1 MEDLETLQ
9 NPSTSLQS
17 GYRSFGQDDSTR
29 SVRHAMFVIN
39 RVIRSQDNC
48 DKMLQERISH
58 VMGVLQNTDRTETAL
73 MHSRPGDVVFRIA
86 SRVARAVGFTL

>member
-1 MEDLETLQ
+1 MEDFETLE
-9 NPSTSLQS
+9 NRSTFLPH
-17 GYRSFGQDDSTR
+17 GYRSLGRSDSNK

-58 VMGVLQNTDRTETAL
+58 VMGVLQNTDGTETAL
-73 MHSRPGDVVFRIA
+73 MHSRPGDAVFRIA
-86 SRVARAVGFTL
+86 SRVARTIGFTL